1 MNLAASAVPAPGKES
16 TSTQK
21 PVPAPVKEKTV
32 SVEAVESKEEKE
44 ESGEKANED
53 EESIV
58 VNMDTIISELKAL
71 YLEQHGTDPSDEIVA
86 RWKSEVNDVKESNF
100 TDNNNEKEASK

>member
-1 MNLAASAVPAPGKES
+1 MNLAASSVPDPGKES

-32 SVEAVESKEEKE
+32 SVEAVESKEEK
-44 ESGEKANED
+44 ADED

-71 YLEQHGTDPSDEIVA
+71 YLEQHGTDPSEEIIA
-86 RWKSEVNDVKESNF
+86 QWKSEVNDVKETNF
-100 TDNNNEKEASK
+100 TDDNNEKEASK